1 MSGVR
6 TFAQA
11 TATALSDEGKILF
24 RSLLFLGLL
33 AIFLA
38 AGGCKKTEPER
49 LSPAKIHSIS
59 RELAQAT
66 RTAGPA
72 GTAVRVAPPRA
83 DRQPGSFDSLDIRL
97 PQSRTGNAARADAA
111 KIQQALRAV
120 ATRNGLTQ
128 EPAESREGIL
138 FYYLKGGSRTH
149 AVRIHFSSPPAEQNG
164 TAASQTNGARLAIIL
179 DDLGSDRAAAEQI
192 FELHY
197 PVTISILP
205 NHEHSAEIA
214 HEALRHGCEVLLH
227 LPMQAVATEKPEA
240 QELRPG
246 MSEDEVS
253 QLLDEFLQN
262 VPGVV
267 GVNNHQGSQA
277 TADPK
282 LMQELMPA
290 LRERHL
296 FYIDSRT
303 TAATVAYE
311 EAQSSDVPSAFR
323 NVPFLDDVAELGAV
337 RKQLQ
342 LALKGA
348 REKKEAVAIGHPHPA
363 TRQALRELQ
372 PKAQAEGVQLVLAS
386 ELVH

>member
-1 MSGVR
+1 MTGVR
-6 TFAQA
+6 ASGQCTGSCPPGYNNKF
-11 TATALSDEGKILF
+11 L
-24 RSLLFLGLL
+24 RSVLFLGLL
-33 AIFLA
+33 VFFA
-38 AGGCKKTEPER
+38 AANGCKKTEPER
-49 LSPAKIHSIS
+49 LSPVKIHSIS
-59 RELAQAT
+59 RELAQAA
-66 RTAGPA
+66 RTAAPP
-72 GTAVRVAPPRA
+72 GTVVRVLPPGTDKA
-83 DRQPGSFDSLDIRL
+83 QGSVDSLDIRL
-97 PQSRTGNAARADAA
+97 PQSRTGKAAGGDAVR
-111 KIQQALRAV
+111 IQQALGAV

-138 FYYLKGGSRTH
+138 FYYLKGGARTH
-149 AVRIHFSSPPAEQNG
+149 GVHIHFHSSSAEQNES
-164 TAASQTNGARLAIIL
+164 AASQTQGAKLAIIL

-192 FELHY
+192 FELPY

-214 HEALRHGCEVLLH
+214 HEALQRGCEVLLH

-246 MSEDEVS
+246 MNDAQVA

-277 TADPK
+277 TSDPK

-290 LRERHL
+290 LRDRYL

-311 EAQSSDVPSAFR
+311 EAQSSGVPSAFR

-342 LALKGA
+342 LALRGA
-348 REKKEAVAIGHPHPA
+348 RDKREAVAIGHPHPA
-363 TRQALRELQ
+363 TLQALQEL
-372 PKAQAEGVQLVLAS
+372 PKQAQAQGVRLVHVS